1 MSSHLPLF
9 GTCTAH
15 VRRRP
20 WRAVSCVPTIAL
32 VGIMSNAGASTLQG
46 RPESEILSC
55 TGSWGVRGKLIPMT
69 ILDSSEIIH
78 KHVKGW
84 FYNYPKSK
92 MAMPKAELL
101 VEDDE

>member
-55 TGSWGVRGKLIPMT
+55 TALNPGSVANAHSAGRHEQRVR
-69 ILDSSEIIH
+69 ILAGSQRRN
-78 KHVKGW
+78 
-84 FYNYPKSK
+84 FF
-92 MAMPKAELL
+92 
-101 VEDDE
+101 